1 MGEASGQQHVHG
13 FGNMHSLTTRSN
25 QLRPSTVLRYN
36 EIGNDNEPVNN
47 VATDYDADDDE
58 DDGSGDKDDVADDDG
73 DVVEE
78 RHNN

>member
-1 MGEASGQQHVHG
+1 MT
-13 FGNMHSLTTRSN
+13 MN
-25 QLRPSTVLRYN
+25 QL
-36 EIGNDNEPVNN
+36 IMF
-47 VATDYDADDDE
+47 ATDYDADDE